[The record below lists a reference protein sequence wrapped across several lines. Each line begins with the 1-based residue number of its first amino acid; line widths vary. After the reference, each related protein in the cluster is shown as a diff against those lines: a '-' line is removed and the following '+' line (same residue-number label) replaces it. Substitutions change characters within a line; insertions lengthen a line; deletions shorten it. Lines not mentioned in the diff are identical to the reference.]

1 MTSEEQ
7 AGVIIG
13 FVVVG
18 FFTVAAFGFA
28 VFLGRKLAAVE
39 DRLAEVG
46 RRRAVVACK
55 Q

>member
-18 FFTVAAFGFA
+18 FFTVTAFGFA

-39 DRLAEVG
+39 DRLALVS
-46 RRRAVVACK
+46 RRRVVVACK
-55 Q
+55 